1 MTAPVSRLIRF
12 SLHLLLLAFTTAA
25 FAQPYPNHYRS
36 VEGWASL
43 PDGRIW
49 GAAGDLDVDPDGIHI
64 WAVVRCDATAPNRF
78 GNECVDSD
86 LDSIL
91 KFDAEGNVVESFGGG
106 MFIWPHGIDVDA
118 EGDVWVT
125 DAVAD
130 NRVPAGNIYGGESSP
145 RSLQKYVRARP

>member
-43 PDGRIW
+43 PDGRIR

-78 GNECVDSD
+78 GNECVDS
-86 LDSIL
+86 
-91 KFDAEGNVVESFGGG
+91 EGN
-106 MFIWPHGIDVDA
+106 
-118 EGDVWVT
+118 VWVT

-130 NRVPAGNIYGGESSP
+130 NRVPAGNIYGGESSA